1 MDIAQIQ
8 KKFGYGLI
16 FALVVYI
23 GFSLWADG
31 KELKNNLQSF
41 HWASL
46 PLILGLTTI
55 GYSFRFLKW
64 EIYLRS
70 LQIRISFKRSL
81 IIFLSGFSMAITP
94 GKAGEILKSYQ
105 LKQANGIEISRTAPV
120 VFAERM
126 TDLLGML
133 LIASWGMS
141 RFDYGQI
148 FLWLT
153 AIVLIGF
160 ILLIQSRPLCLFLLR
175 WLKGKFSNITV
186 IEKIELF
193 YESSF
198 ALFRYPILLPTILIS
213 ACSWFLECIALYWIF
228 QGLGVEQSL
237 LNATF
242 IFAFSS
248 IAGAVSMLPG
258 GLGVAET
265 SMTGLMSFMGMEQSQ
280 AITATL
286 LGRFAT
292 LWFGVIVGLFVLL
305 IWGRNYFQRE
315 DTEKR

>member
-8 KKFGYGLI
+8 KKFGYGLLFGLFI
-16 FALVVYI
+16 YI
-23 GFSLWADG
+23 GLSLWGDSQALM
-31 KELKNNLQSF
+31 ENLQTF
-41 HWASL
+41 HWIYF
-46 PLILGLTTI
+46 PLILGLTTF
-55 GYSFRFLKW
+55 GYACRFLKW
-64 EIYLRS
+64 DIYLRT
-70 LQIRISFKRSL
+70 LQIRIPFRKSL

-94 GKAGEILKSYQ
+94 GKAGEVVKSYQ
-105 LKQANGIEISRTAPV
+105 LKQSEGIEMSRTAPV

-141 RFDYGQI
+141 RFDYGQV

-153 AIVLIGF
+153 AIVLISI
-160 ILLIQSRPLCLFLLR
+160 ILLIQSRRLCLFLFE
-175 WLKGKFSNITV
+175 WLKEKFPSVLIIN
-186 IEKIELF
+186 KIELF

-198 ALFRYPILLPTILIS
+198 VLFRFPVLFSAILIS
-213 ACSWFLECIALYWIF
+213 ACSWFFECVALYWIF
-228 QGLGVEQSL
+228 QGLAVDRSL
-237 LNATF
+237 LDATF

-265 SMTGLMSFMGMEQSQ
+265 SMTGLMTVMGMEESQ

-292 LWFGVIVGLFVLL
+292 LWFGVLIGSFVLL
-305 IWGRNYFQRE
+305 IWGRNYFKER
-315 DTEKR
+315 K